1 MAPLSDPINP
11 TIWGDTRGTVQCC
24 HLRES
29 EEKTKMEE
37 NKDQGKRE
45 EELRKVWVNVESSKK
60 YMAKVKGK
68 KFTARVLP
76 YFACAL

>member
-11 TIWGDTRGTVQCC
+11 TIWGDTRGTVQCWQ
-24 HLRES
+24 LRES

-60 YMAKVKGK
+60 YMAIVKGR
-68 KFTARVLP
+68 KFTARVLR